1 MHYTKHKK
9 QIKRILEIASRLLQ
23 MQSISLPS
31 EAARFGV
38 SKRTIRRDLE
48 KIGQT
53 LPLKRTPEGWRV
65 DLAAKTSQPLDHAL
79 LQAFAESAR
88 IRAACLDRHTNDK
101 KTVELAIRYHRLPK
115 ELGEI
120 LLEAIRTDRL
130 CRFDYRDK
138 DGKPTHRT
146 AAPVKLLSFLG
157 VWYLVA
163 YDTDKREPRTFR
175 LDRIKNLT
183 PLETSRNLTSE
194 MLLRLEEIRDP
205 WSNPTAAPQPIR
217 LYADAYAAGYL
228 NDTPLHP
235 SQCLEEAHTDGGAIY
250 LYRITHP
257 MELMPK
263 IKSWIPHLK
272 ILEPESWIEELEKEL
287 KNYIGDK

>member
-1 MHYTKHKK
+1 MHYTKDYK
-9 QIKRILEIASRLLQ
+9 QIERVLNIASRLLQ
-23 MQSISLPS
+23 MQNITLPS
-31 EAARFGV
+31 EAERFSV
-38 SKRTIRRDLE
+38 SERTIRRDLK

-53 LPLKRTPEGWRV
+53 LPLKRTHEGWRI
-65 DLAAKTSQPLDHAL
+65 DLAAKTSGPLDHAL

-88 IRAACLDRHTNDK
+88 IQAACLDRHTKDNR
-101 KTVELAIRYHRLPK
+101 TVELAIRYHRLPK
-115 ELGEI
+115 ELGET
-120 LLEAIRTDRL
+120 LLKAIQSDRL

-138 DGKPTHRT
+138 EGRPTRRT

-157 VWYLVA
+157 AWYLVA

-175 LDRIKNLT
+175 LDRIKNLI
-183 PLETSRNLTSE
+183 PLDTSRNLTAE
-194 MLLRLEEIRDP
+194 KLLQLEKVRDP

-217 LYADAYAAGYL
+217 IYADAYAASYL
-228 NDTPLHP
+228 KDTPLHP
-235 SQCLEEAHTDGGAIY
+235 SQSLEEAHTDGGAIY

-272 ILEPESWIEELEKEL
+272 ILEPESWRETIKKELE
-287 KNYIGDK
+287 NYLGDI